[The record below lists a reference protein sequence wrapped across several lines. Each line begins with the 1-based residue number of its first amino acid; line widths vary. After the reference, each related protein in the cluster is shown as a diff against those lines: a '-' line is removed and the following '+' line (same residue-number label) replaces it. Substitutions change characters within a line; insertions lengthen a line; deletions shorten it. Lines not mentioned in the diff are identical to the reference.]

1 MPRFSQLAAS
11 NGSNLS
17 VERVPETVNHRHQAI
32 PGLVSLFVQGVT
44 LQRAGRLADA
54 ERICRD
60 ILSVHP
66 DHCDS
71 RYLLG
76 IILHQRG
83 DHAGAVRELEFVL
96 ASNPDDVSVLNNRGT
111 ALTALRRFAEALASY
126 DRALARRPDYA
137 DAHHNRGNILQT
149 LNRFEEAVVSY
160 DRAVSLRPTHA
171 EALCNRGAALHA
183 LRRFEP
189 ALGSYDR
196 ALALRASY
204 AEALCNRG
212 NTLHALKRFTEAL
225 ASCDQALALRPDFAE
240 ALCNR
245 GVALHALERFDGALE
260 SYERAIALRPDYA
273 EALCNR
279 AATLQALERFDEAL
293 TSCDRVLV
301 GQPYYGEALS
311 NRGAILNAVKRFDE
325 ALASCD
331 HALAISPDHAEA
343 LRNRGNALY
352 GLKRLDEALASY
364 DCALAVRPDY
374 AEAYH
379 NRSVTLYALKRFDE
393 ALASCARAL
402 AIRPD
407 YAEAHFSEAC
417 SRLAAGDFVG
427 GWQKYEWRWATRDR
441 KSSRRDFGQPL
452 WLGSND
458 LAGKTILLHAEQGFG
473 DTIQFCRY
481 APHVAERGARVI
493 LQVPEPLRALIN
505 TLPGMAQIL
514 ATDEA
519 LPDFDVH
526 CPLLSLPR
534 AFATKLESIP
544 ARTPYLHAA
553 PDAVKNWSA
562 RLGAK
567 DRPRVGLVWSGSAA
581 DHNRSFPLHALL
593 PLLALNLSYVS
604 LQRDLRD
611 ADAAVVQRHRNLVH
625 FGEALKNFSDTAALI
640 SNLDLIIS
648 VDTGTAHLAGALAK
662 PVWILLPYIA
672 DWRWL
677 VDREDT
683 PWYPTAR
690 LFRQDGTQNWEN
702 VLARV
707 LATLRMTFTLPD

>member
-1 MPRFSQLAAS
+1 VPRFSQTAAS
-11 NGSNLS
+11 KGPNLS
-17 VERVPETVNHRHQAI
+17 AEHAPQTVNHRHQAT
-32 PGLVSLFVQGVT
+32 PALVSLFGQGVM
-44 LQRAGRLADA
+44 LQRAGRLPDA

-66 DHCDS
+66 NHCDS
-71 RYLLG
+71 HHLLG
-76 IILHQRG
+76 IVLHQRG
-83 DHAGAVRELEFVL
+83 DHAGAVRELEFSL
-96 ASNPDDVSVLNNRGT
+96 ALNPDDVAALNNRGT

-126 DRALARRPDYA
+126 DGALARQPDYA
-137 DAHHNRGNILQT
+137 DAHHNRGNTLQT
-149 LNRFEEAVVSY
+149 LNRFEEAVASY
-160 DRAVSLRPTHA
+160 DRAVSLRPAHA

-183 LRRFEP
+183 LRRFEL
-189 ALGSYDR
+189 ALESYDR
-196 ALALRASY
+196 ALALRSSY
-204 AEALCNRG
+204 VEALCNRG

-245 GVALHALERFDGALE
+245 GVALQAMERFDEALE
-260 SYERAIALRPDYA
+260 SYERAIALRPDYT

-293 TSCDRVLV
+293 TSCDRALA

-311 NRGAILNAVKRFDE
+311 NRGVILNALKRFDE
-325 ALASCD
+325 ALTSCD
-331 HALAISPDHAEA
+331 HALAICPDHAEA
-343 LRNRGNALY
+343 HRNRGNALY

-364 DCALAVRPDY
+364 DCALALRPDY
-374 AEAYH
+374 AEAHH
-379 NRSVTLYALKRFDE
+379 NRSVTLYGLKRFDE
-393 ALASCARAL
+393 ALASCARAF

-417 SRLAAGDFVG
+417 CRLAAGDFVR
-427 GWQKYEWRWATRDR
+427 GWEKYEWRWATRER
-441 KSSRRDFGQPL
+441 KSKRNFSQPL

-458 LAGKTILLHAEQGFG
+458 LAGKAILLHAEQGFG

-481 APHVAERGARVI
+481 VTRVAERGARVI
-493 LQVPEPLRALIN
+493 LQVQEPLRALMN
-505 TLPGMAQIL
+505 TLPGIAQIL
-514 ATDEA
+514 STDDA

-526 CPLLSLPR
+526 CPLLSLPL
-534 AFATKLESIP
+534 AFGTKLESIP
-544 ARTPYLHAA
+544 ARTPYLHAS
-553 PDAVKNWSA
+553 PDSVTNWSA

-567 DRPRVGLVWSGSAA
+567 DRPRVGLVWSGSTA
-581 DHNRSFPLHALL
+581 DHNRSIGLHALS
-593 PLLALNLSYVS
+593 PLLALKLSYVS

-625 FGEALKNFSDTAALI
+625 FGEELENFSDTAALM

-648 VDTGTAHLAGALAK
+648 VDTGAAHLAGALAK
-662 PVWILLPYIA
+662 PVWILLPFIA

-677 VDREDT
+677 IDREDT

-707 LATLRMTFTLPD
+707 LTALRTTFALPD

>member
-1 MPRFSQLAAS
+1 VPRFSQLAAS
-11 NGSNLS
+11 KAPNLS
-17 VERVPETVNHRHQAI
+17 VAHAAETVNHRHQAMAA
-32 PGLVSLFVQGVT
+32 LVSLFGQGV
-44 LQRAGRLADA
+44 LLHRAGRLADA

-71 RYLLG
+71 HHLLG

-83 DHAGAVRELEFVL
+83 DHASAVRELEL
-96 ASNPDDVSVLNNRGT
+96 ALALNPDDVAALNNRGT

-126 DRALARRPDYA
+126 DCALARRPDYA
-137 DAHHNRGNILQT
+137 DAHHNRGNTLQT
-149 LNRFEEAVVSY
+149 LNRFEEAVASY
-160 DRAVSLRPTHA
+160 DRAVSLRPAHA

-225 ASCDQALALRPDFAE
+225 ASCDRALALRPDFAE

-245 GVALHALERFDGALE
+245 GVALQAMERFDDALE
-260 SYERAIALRPDYA
+260 SYERAIAVRPDYA

-293 TSCDRVLV
+293 TSCDRALAA
-301 GQPYYGEALS
+301 QPHYGEALS
-311 NRGAILNAVKRFDE
+311 NRGAILNALKRFDE

-331 HALAISPDHAEA
+331 QALAICPDHAEA
-343 LRNRGNALY
+343 HRNRGNALY
-352 GLKRLDEALASY
+352 GLNRLDEALASC
-364 DCALAVRPDY
+364 DQALALRPDY
-374 AEAYH
+374 AEAHH
-379 NRSVTLYALKRFDE
+379 NRSVTLYGLKRFDE
-393 ALASCARAL
+393 ALASCARAI

-417 SRLAAGDFVG
+417 CRLAAGDFVR
-427 GWQKYEWRWATRDR
+427 GWEKYEWRWATRER
-441 KSSRRDFGQPL
+441 KSSRRNFGQPL
-452 WLGSND
+452 WLGSDD
-458 LAGKTILLHAEQGFG
+458 LAGKTILLHAEQGLG

-481 APHVAERGARVI
+481 ASRVAERGARVI
-493 LQVPEPLRALIN
+493 LQVQEPLRALMN
-505 TLPGMAQIL
+505 TLPGVAQIL
-514 ATDEA
+514 SMDDA

-526 CPLLSLPR
+526 CPLLSLPL
-534 AFATKLESIP
+534 ALGTKPESIP
-544 ARTPYLHAA
+544 ARTPYLQAS
-553 PDAVKNWSA
+553 PDSVTNWSA

-567 DRPRVGLVWSGSAA
+567 DRPRVGLVWSGSSA
-581 DHNRSFPLHALL
+581 DHNRSIGLHALS
-593 PLLALNLSYVS
+593 PLLALDLSYVS
-604 LQRDLRD
+604 LQRDFRE

-625 FGEALKNFSDTAALI
+625 CGEELKNFSDTAALM

-648 VDTGTAHLAGALAK
+648 VDTGAAHLAGALAK
-662 PVWILLPYIA
+662 PVWILLPFVA

-677 VDREDT
+677 ADRDDT

-707 LATLRMTFTLPD
+707 VAALRTTFALLD